1 MECAFVNA
9 CSGLYLRHFLAQ
21 EQVCYPKWNK
31 QHKRKEFKQEMSV
44 EETVC
49 AVVAGSTIA
58 VATLFVVGMLVL
70 IIIDKRKENKNE
82 SKGRN

>member
-1 MECAFVNA
+1 MGYTCDTFWHRSKCVIRSRIN
-9 CSGLYLRHFLAQ
+9 
-21 EQVCYPKWNK
+21 NI
-31 QHKRKEFKQEMSV
+31 KREDKTRRMSV
-44 EETVC
+44 EQTVC

-58 VATLFVVGMLVL
+58 VATLFVVGMCVL

>member
-1 MECAFVNA
+1 
-9 CSGLYLRHFLAQ
+9 
-21 EQVCYPKWNK
+21 
-31 QHKRKEFKQEMSV
+31 MSV

-49 AVVAGSTIA
+49 AVVVGSTIV
-58 VATLFVVGMLVL
+58 VATLFVAGMFVL

>member
-1 MECAFVNA
+1 MC
-9 CSGLYLRHFLAQ
+9 FLGYTCDTFWHMCKHY
-21 EQVCYPKWNK
+21 VRMGVITT
-31 QHKRKEFKQEMSV
+31 KRKEFNQEMSV

-58 VATLFVVGMLVL
+58 VATLFVAGMLVL

>member
-1 MECAFVNA
+1 
-9 CSGLYLRHFLAQ
+9 
-21 EQVCYPKWNK
+21 
-31 QHKRKEFKQEMSV
+31 MSI

-58 VATLFVVGMLVL
+58 VATIFVVGMCVL
-70 IIIDKRKENKNE
+70 IIKDKRKESKNE

>member
-1 MECAFVNA
+1 MGVN
-9 CSGLYLRHFLAQ
+9 
-21 EQVCYPKWNK
+21 NN
-31 QHKRKEFKQEMSV
+31 KRKEFKQQMSV

-58 VATLFVVGMLVL
+58 VATLFVAGMCVL
-70 IIIDKRKENKNE
+70 IIIDKRKDDKNE

>member
-1 MECAFVNA
+1 MKPY
-9 CSGLYLRHFLAQ
+9 SGLYLRHFLAQ
-21 EQVCYPKWNK
+21 VQALCLNGSK

-58 VATLFVVGMLVL
+58 VATLFVAGMLVL